1 MVTGI
6 IDASTG
12 TEIDEKEI
20 MELMRQNKMMQEQFS
35 GLTSGRG
42 SASRR
47 RSAKGTGHHRN
58 LNASMFGDDVER
70 RGERL

>member
-35 GLTSGRG
+35 GLNSGRG

-47 RSAKGTGHHRN
+47 RSSRTGHRRN
-58 LNASMFGDDVER
+58 LDASMFGDDVER
-70 RGERL
+70 RGERY